1 MASILFLDS
10 PVGSSFSYASDPKAY
25 EVGDISSSRQ
35 VLTFLRKVETH
46 NNIGVYLNRGNFKN
60 VAA

>member
-10 PVGSSFSYASDPKAY
+10 PVGSGFSYASDPKGY

-46 NNIGVYLNRGNFKN
+46 NNLGV
-60 VAA
+60 

>member
-10 PVGSSFSYASDPKAY
+10 PVGSGFSYAHDPKAY

-46 NNIGVYLNRGNFKN
+46 NNLGV
-60 VAA
+60 